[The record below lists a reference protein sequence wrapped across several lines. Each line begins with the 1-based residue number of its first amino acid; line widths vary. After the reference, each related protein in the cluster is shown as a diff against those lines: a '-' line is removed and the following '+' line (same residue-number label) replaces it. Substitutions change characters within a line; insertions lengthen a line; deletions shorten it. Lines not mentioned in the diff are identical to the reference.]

1 MTSIKRHAYLNL
13 VKIMK
18 DISIVIIPMN
28 VNVHLIMMENTVK
41 NPLIYAKQHHV
52 QVFAYMINYRS
63 DDSLGMSTRFYWC
76 LL

>member
-1 MTSIKRHAYLNL
+1 
-13 VKIMK
+13 
-18 DISIVIIPMN
+18 MN
-28 VNVHLIMMENTVK
+28 VNVHLIMMENTMK

-52 QVFAYMINYRS
+52 QVFAYIINYRS